1 MEHAAVAIVRV
12 SKYTG
17 QMAYAVVS
25 FGGLLGIVPSITRS
39 PGGRSIMTKKWA
51 AMSSISTGNSWRR
64 LPASPKIANRA
75 GRIAYTARID
85 EYWDDRT
92 VIIRGQRCRPEA

>member
-64 LPASPKIANRA
+64 LPPPKNRETGLVGSRVHRASTSIGMIVP
-75 GRIAYTARID
+75 
-85 EYWDDRT
+85 
-92 VIIRGQRCRPEA
+92 